1 MSKVFRRPMFRK
13 GGNVGEGIMTGIVDR
28 EQYANGP
35 NMFDIAGP
43 RTMDSGAPKAIN
55 QSIDIPDLGTITE
68 RNVKALLEQAGP
80 SEAYDPLTSFL
91 LQYGPAAAKQTGGGT
106 FANLIAAAE
115 KPVASLIEAKSKESD
130 FLRSLRTQA
139 AGAAIKE
146 RSELEQAERDRLFK
160 KELAEMQ
167 EKLSRDLSLE
177 ERLAAKARSEEA
189 FRNQMTLQ
197 AERLAEERKT
207 KMEVLERGKELERMT
222 TGEKIQQYT
231 PQYAESEYDNDM
243 TKGLRRST
251 YEFEIRDEIA
261 KNYGE
266 SKVGGHIDIDIGNE
280 KQVNKF
286 MKRKLKPGAGGANK
300 IFYNVNDGKSYLLT
314 EQGLQP
320 ISPTTTKADIDA
332 AAAAVDTVE
341 DQTKKETNPSYM
353 RPPKPDVITPKVK
366 DYMKSVE
373 EEEGQFGTG
382 A

>member
-146 RSELEQAERDRLFK
+146 KSELESAERDRLFR
-160 KELAEMQ
+160 KELADMQ
-167 EKLSRDLSLE
+167 ADLNRDLSQAE
-177 ERLAAKARSEEA
+177 ILAAKARADEA
-189 FRNQMTLQ
+189 FRNQLTLQ
-197 AERLAEERKT
+197 EERLAGERKIKMDVLKEGQKLESAAT
-207 KMEVLERGKELERMT
+207 KEARAAN
-222 TGEKIQQYT
+222 
-231 PQYAESEYDNDM
+231 YAEEDYDRDM
-243 TKGLRRST
+243 TKGARREEYEST
-251 YEFEIRDEIA
+251 IRNQIA
-261 KNYGE
+261 TNFGE
-266 SKVGGHIDIDIGNE
+266 NKVGGHIDVDVGNE
-280 KQVNKF
+280 KQINQF
-286 MKRKLKPGAGGANK
+286 MKRRIKQGDANK
-300 IFYNVNDGKSYLLT
+300 IFYNVRDGKAYLLT
-314 EQGLQP
+314 EQGLRP
-320 ISPTTTKADIDA
+320 VDVALGKTEDIDTTV
-332 AAAAVDTVE
+332 VDTVE
-341 DQTKKETNPSYM
+341 EQTKKETNPSYM

-366 DYMKSVE
+366 DYMKGVE

>member
-28 EQYANGP
+28 ENYANGP

-115 KPVASLIEAKSKESD
+115 KPVASLIEAKAKESD

-146 RSELEQAERDRLFK
+146 RSELESAERDRLFR
-160 KELAEMQ
+160 KELADMQ
-167 EKLSRDLSLE
+167 ADLNRDLSQAE
-177 ERLAAKARSEEA
+177 ILAAKERADEA
-189 FRNQMTLQ
+189 FINQMTLQ
-197 AERLAEERKT
+197 SERLSEERKT
-207 KMEVLERGKELERMT
+207 KMDILERGKELERMT
-222 TGEKIQQYT
+222 SGEKIQQYG

-243 TKGLRRST
+243 TKGNRRAT
-251 YEFEIRDEIA
+251 YEFQVRDEIA
-261 KNYGE
+261 KDYGE
-266 SKVGGHIDIDIGNE
+266 SKVGGHFDVDVGNE
-280 KQVNKF
+280 KQVNQF
-286 MKRKLKPGAGGANK
+286 MKRKIKAGGANK
-300 IFYNVNDGKSYLLT
+300 IYYNVNDGRKYLLT

-320 ISPTTTKADIDA
+320 VTASTTDAEIDT
-332 AAAAVDTVE
+332 TVTNTQE
-341 DQTKKETNPSYM
+341 QTKQLEEQKKKEIGERFEYFSPSQ
-353 RPPKPDVITPKVK
+353 KKTI
-366 DYMKSVE
+366 E
-373 EEEGQFGTG
+373 ELKEKNLEVPFGGTG

>member
-1 MSKVFRRPMFRK
+1 MFRK

-146 RSELEQAERDRLFK
+146 KSELESAERDRLFR
-160 KELAEMQ
+160 KELADMQ
-167 EKLSRDLSLE
+167 ADLNRDLSQAE
-177 ERLAAKARSEEA
+177 ILAAKARADEA
-189 FRNQMTLQ
+189 FRNQLTLQ
-197 AERLAEERKT
+197 EERLAGERKIKMDVLKEGQKLESAAT
-207 KMEVLERGKELERMT
+207 KEARAAN
-222 TGEKIQQYT
+222 
-231 PQYAESEYDNDM
+231 YAEEDYDRDM
-243 TKGLRRST
+243 TKGARREEYEST
-251 YEFEIRDEIA
+251 IRNQIA
-261 KNYGE
+261 TNFGE
-266 SKVGGHIDIDIGNE
+266 NKVGGHIDVDVGNE
-280 KQVNKF
+280 KQINQF
-286 MKRKLKPGAGGANK
+286 MKRRIKQGDANK
-300 IFYNVNDGKSYLLT
+300 IFYNVRDGKAYLLT
-314 EQGLQP
+314 EQGLRP
-320 ISPTTTKADIDA
+320 VDVALGKTEDIDTTV
-332 AAAAVDTVE
+332 VDTVE
-341 DQTKKETNPSYM
+341 EQTKKETNPSYM

-366 DYMKSVE
+366 DYMKGVE

>member
-43 RTMDSGAPKAIN
+43 RTMDSGAPKTMN

-115 KPVASLIEAKSKESD
+115 KPVASLIEAKGKESD

-146 RSELEQAERDRLFK
+146 RSELESAERDRLFR
-160 KELAEMQ
+160 KELADMQ
-167 EKLSRDLSLE
+167 ADLNRDLSQAE
-177 ERLAAKARSEEA
+177 ILAAKERADEA
-189 FRNQMTLQ
+189 FKNQMTLQ

-207 KMEVLERGKELERMT
+207 KMDVLKEGQKLESAATKEARAAN
-222 TGEKIQQYT
+222 
-231 PQYAESEYDNDM
+231 YAEQDYDRDM
-243 TKGLRRST
+243 TKGARREEYEST
-251 YEFEIRDEIA
+251 IRNQIA
-261 KNYGE
+261 TNFGE
-266 SKVGGHIDIDIGNE
+266 NKVGGHIDVDVGNE
-280 KQVNKF
+280 KQINQF
-286 MKRKLKPGAGGANK
+286 MKRRIKQGDANK
-300 IFYNVNDGKSYLLT
+300 IFYNVRDGRAYLLS
-314 EQGLQP
+314 EQGLRP
-320 ISPTTTKADIDA
+320 VDVALGKTEDIDTTV
-332 AAAAVDTVE
+332 VDTVE
-341 DQTKKETNPSYM
+341 EQTKKETNPSYM